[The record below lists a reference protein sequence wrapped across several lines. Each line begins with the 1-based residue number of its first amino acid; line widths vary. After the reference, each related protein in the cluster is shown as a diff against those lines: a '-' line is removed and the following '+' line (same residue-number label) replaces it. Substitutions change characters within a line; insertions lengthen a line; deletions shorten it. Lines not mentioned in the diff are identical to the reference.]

1 MQVEQLKHL
10 VQNALEDL
18 KAKDVLELD
27 VREASSV
34 TDFMLLATGTSS
46 RQVSSLATNLVSSLK
61 EAGVTPLGVE
71 GLDAGEW
78 VLVDLGD
85 LLVHIMQ
92 AQTREFYD
100 LEKLWGDFSLAE
112 DQVDS

>member
-1 MQVEQLKHL
+1 MQVEKLKSL
-10 VQNALEDL
+10 VLNALEDL
-18 KAKDVLELD
+18 KAKDVCELD

-34 TDFMLLATGTSS
+34 TDFMLIASGTSS
-46 RQVSSLATNLVSSLK
+46 RQVSALATNLVTQLK
-61 EAGVTPLGVE
+61 EAGVTPLSLE
-71 GLDAGEW
+71 GLDAGDW

-92 AQTREFYD
+92 PETRSFYD

-112 DQVDS
+112 KQA

>member
-1 MQVEQLKHL
+1 MQAEQLKEL
-10 VQNALEDL
+10 ALKALEDL
-18 KAKDVLELD
+18 KAKNVVELD

-34 TDFMLLATGTSS
+34 TDFMLIATGTSS
-46 RQVSSLATNLVSSLK
+46 RQVSALATNLVGELKAAGIQPLSL
-61 EAGVTPLGVE
+61 E

-92 AQTREFYD
+92 PQTREFYD
-100 LEKLWGDFSLAE
+100 LEKLWGDFSLAG
-112 DQVDS
+112 D

>member
-1 MQVEQLKHL
+1 MQVEQLKHQAL
-10 VQNALEDL
+10 KALEDM
-18 KAKDVLELD
+18 KARDVLELD

-34 TDFMLLATGTSS
+34 TDFMLLATGNSS
-46 RQVSSLATNLVSSLK
+46 RQVSALATNLVSQLRES
-61 EAGVTPLGVE
+61 GITPLSIE

-92 AQTREFYD
+92 AETRAFYD
-100 LEKLWGDFSLAE
+100 LEKLWGDFSLVE
-112 DQVDS
+112 DQVES